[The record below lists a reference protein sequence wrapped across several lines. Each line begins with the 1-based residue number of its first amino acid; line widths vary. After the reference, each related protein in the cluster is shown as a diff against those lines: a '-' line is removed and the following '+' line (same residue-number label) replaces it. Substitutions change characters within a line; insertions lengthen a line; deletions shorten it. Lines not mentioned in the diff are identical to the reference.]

1 MSEGS
6 NLREQI
12 DHSMRTAAG
21 FDRSVWSLGNRDN
34 RNHRVKVEAIAA
46 AIGAYAGGRILE
58 VGAGTGLHARW
69 FLEHTSVMYTGID
82 VSREML
88 DVARERLADQMDR
101 ATLTIGDAQRLP
113 FPDRSFDAA
122 FCTATLHHLGDP
134 AGGIRELVRVVRP
147 GGRVAAIEP
156 NWKYP
161 SVLVYTA
168 ITPAERNT
176 FRISPARLEAWARA
190 AGLSDVAVQRLLY
203 TPPAPKTLE
212 RFWDA
217 VDRGVARL
225 PGLRR
230 LSIVLL
236 LSGRV
241 PG

>member
-1 MSEGS
+1 MSDRS
-6 NLREQI
+6 DLRRQI
-12 DHSMRTAAG
+12 DHATRTAG
-21 FDRSVWSLGNRDN
+21 SFDRSVWSLGNRDN
-34 RNHRVKVEAIAA
+34 RNHRVKVEAIARA
-46 AIGAYAGGRILE
+46 LDAHAGGRILE

-69 FLEHTSVMYTGID
+69 LLEHTRVIYTGID
-82 VSREML
+82 LSREML
-88 DVARERLADQMDR
+88 EQARRRLVGVGDR
-101 ATLTIGDAQRLP
+101 ATLAIGDAQRLP
-113 FPDRSFDAA
+113 YSDDSFDAG

-134 AGGIRELVRVVRP
+134 AAGIRELVRVVRP

-190 AGLSDVAVQRLLY
+190 AGLENVAVRRLLY
-203 TPPAPKTLE
+203 TPPSPRSWE
-212 RFWDA
+212 RLWDS
-217 VDRGVARL
+217 VDRGVARV

>member
-1 MSEGS
+1 MSKPS
-6 NLREQI
+6 NVREQI
-12 DHSMRTAAG
+12 DHYVRTARG

-34 RNHRVKVEAIAA
+34 RNHRVKVEAIAE
-46 AIGAYAGGRILE
+46 AIGAAAGGRILE

-69 FLEHTSVMYTGID
+69 LLEHTPVEYTGID
-82 VSREML
+82 VSRDML
-88 DVARERLADQMDR
+88 DFARLRLADHAER
-101 ATLTIGDAQRLP
+101 VRLTIGDAQRLP
-113 FPDRSFDAA
+113 FPDRSFDSA

-134 AGGIRELVRVVRP
+134 ASGIRELARVVRL

-168 ITPAERNT
+168 ITAAERNT
-176 FRISPARLEAWARA
+176 FRISPARLEAWALA
-190 AGLSDVAVQRLLY
+190 SGLEDVRVRRLLY
-203 TPPAPKTLE
+203 TPPSPKNWE
-212 RFWDA
+212 RIWDA
-217 VDRGVARL
+217 VDRGVARV

-241 PG
+241 PD